1 MKMVDKIAADLCLDP
16 DYVASVVKRSKFYY
30 RDYYIEKRDGGK
42 RKISQP
48 SPELKTLQ
56 YWVVNNILNKYPI
69 STSAYAYQ
77 KGSSIKKHAQFH
89 QNSKHIFHTDICM
102 FFPSITY
109 EHLQPIL
116 LSNPKLFEDLEIDL
130 DSVETIRDIC
140 FRNNSLCI
148 GTVSSPVI
156 SNIIMH
162 GFDVIMLGYCEKN
175 HLKYSR
181 YADDIY
187 LSSNSYID
195 LRHVNFLSDT
205 LGKIGFSINESKTY
219 FSSPKYRRKVTGLV
233 IGTDSSVTIGSKK
246 REFIKKL
253 VYDKLIHNKGD
264 GNCILGYL
272 AFLKDVEP
280 QTYNNIISKYSQYCK
295 EDIIEALKK

>member
-16 DYVASVVKRSKFYY
+16 GYVASVVKRSKFYY
-30 RDYYIEKRDGGK
+30 RDYYIKKRDGGR

-89 QNSKHIFHTDICM
+89 QNSKHIFHTDIFK

-130 DSVETIRDIC
+130 DTVETIRDIC
-140 FRNNSLCI
+140 FRENSLCI
-148 GTVSSPVI
+148 GTVSSPII
-156 SNIIMH
+156 SNIIMYQ
-162 GFDVIMLGYCEKN
+162 FDVIMLGYCKKN

-187 LSSNSYID
+187 LSSNSYIE
-195 LRHVNFLSDT
+195 LEHVNFFFDT
-205 LGKIGFSINESKTY
+205 LKKFGFSINESKTY

-233 IGTDSSVTIGSKK
+233 IGTDSSVTIGSQK
-246 REFIKKL
+246 RDLIKKL
-253 VYDKLIHNKGD
+253 VYDKLVHNRGD
-264 GNCILGYL
+264 GNSILGYL
-272 AFLKDVEP
+272 AFLKDIEP
-280 QTYNNIISKYSQYCK
+280 QTYNNIIAKYSQYCN